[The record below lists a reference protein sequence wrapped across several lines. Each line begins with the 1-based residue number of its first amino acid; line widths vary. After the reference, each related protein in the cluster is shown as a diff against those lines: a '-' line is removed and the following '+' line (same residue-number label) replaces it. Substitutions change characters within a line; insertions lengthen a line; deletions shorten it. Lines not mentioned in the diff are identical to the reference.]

1 MLALVHDEKVMS
13 LSFWLCDLAY
23 YTFFF
28 PKGESINLDPELKT
42 ACEGDVSDFCSNVSP
57 GQAQVCTEKSGLDVL
72 NAVTKRILLGLFF
85 QISHFDAMT
94 SLKKLYECKPFC
106 IFTCSESNFIR
117 SGVNVIL
124 FSWQV
129 IECLK
134 KHQSELSYTCKAKLF
149 KREVSLDSNTRFWC
163 WYFRCHPKKLHIS
176 QVYVFF
182 RKSKL

>member
-1 MLALVHDEKVMS
+1 MLALVHDEKVIS

-28 PKGESINLDPELKT
+28 QRASQSTWIQNCRPHVKVTWAISVQMLVPVRHRCVQKKWTRRFKCCNLT
-42 ACEGDVSDFCSNVSP
+42 NS
-57 GQAQVCTEKSGLDVL
+57 
-72 NAVTKRILLGLFF
+72 LGLFF

-149 KREVSLDSNTRFWC
+149 KREVSLDANTRFYC